1 MTLTT
6 GSETAVSS
14 TAAAGGKAARS
25 APHHGAS
32 DAARLLGRAAEA
44 IAVYLAFIIAIVFFL
59 TPFIWL
65 VLAAF
70 DPKAGPY
77 IRWPEQFTLDNFAY
91 LFRELDFG
99 RAIGNSL
106 FIATATMLLD
116 VVAVALASYALSRL
130 EIRRKDWLMYGLL
143 LLQTMPITATMVP
156 IYGLARTLGL
166 RNSYLG
172 LILVHAALDLP
183 FLIWLLKGF
192 FDTVPRYLE
201 EAAWLDGRGKLRAL
215 FEIVVPVAAPGIGV
229 VAGLSFLNAWSEVL
243 MVLILVDKPDMMTVP
258 LAFYQTFRSA
268 GGYTEVRYDLI
279 AAMAMLY
286 LLPVMLLFLVT
297 RNFLVKG
304 MTATTKG
311 L

>member
-1 MTLTT
+1 MSAGQPTASATRPAARAPVRQA
-6 GSETAVSS
+6 AVSRVF
-14 TAAAGGKAARS
+14 ARVLEAG
-25 APHHGAS
+25 
-32 DAARLLGRAAEA
+32 LIYL
-44 IAVYLAFIIAIVFFL
+44 IFAVVVAFFI
-59 TPFIWL
+59 TPFAWL
-65 VLAAF
+65 FLAAF
-70 DPKAGPY
+70 DARAGPF
-77 IRWPEQFTLDNFAY
+77 IRWPEQFQLDNFAFI
-91 LFRELDFG
+91 FRELDFA
-99 RAIGNSL
+99 RAVANST

-116 VVAVALASYALSRL
+116 VVTVSLAAYALSRL
-130 EIRRKDWLMYGLL
+130 DIRRKDWLMYALL
-143 LLQTMPITATMVP
+143 LLQTMPVTATMVP
-156 IYGLARTLGL
+156 IYGVARQLGL

-215 FEIVVPVAAPGIGV
+215 FEIVLPVAAPGLGV

-243 MVLILVDKPDMMTVP
+243 MVLILVDRPDLMTVP

-268 GGYTEVRYDLI
+268 GGYTEVRYELI
-279 AAMAMLY
+279 AAMGVLY
-286 LLPVMLLFLVT
+286 LLPVMLLFIVT
-297 RNFLVKG
+297 RNFLVRG